1 MNKPRALKFGD
12 TLGLVAPASFTS
24 EEKIEK
30 SIETIKIMGFKVKV
44 GESIYKRYGYLS
56 GKDEIRAKDI
66 NEMFKDQGV
75 DGIICLRGG
84 GYGTP
89 RILDLLDYN
98 IIKNNPKVF
107 IGYSD
112 ITALHMAFNQICDLI
127 TFHGPMVSSDM
138 IGNFQ
143 DFSKESLFKSTMKNE
158 VIGNIKIHQEK
169 KYLKLTV
176 D

>member
-1 MNKPRALKFGD
+1 MALSA
-12 TLGLVAPASFTS
+12 L
-24 EEKIEK
+24 
-30 SIETIKIMGFKVKV
+30 
-44 GESIYKRYGYLS
+44 
-56 GKDEIRAKDI
+56 
-66 NEMFKDQGV
+66 
-75 DGIICLRGG
+75 GG

-158 VIGNIKIHQEK
+158 VIGNIKKSIRRRNI
-169 KYLKLTV
+169 
-176 D
+176 